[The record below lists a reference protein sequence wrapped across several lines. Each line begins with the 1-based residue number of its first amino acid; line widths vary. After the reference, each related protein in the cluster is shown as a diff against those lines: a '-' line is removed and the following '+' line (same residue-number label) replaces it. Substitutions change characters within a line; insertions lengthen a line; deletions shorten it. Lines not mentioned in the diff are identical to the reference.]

1 MGDEGKSQEKRI
13 SRGVVAIYLD
23 YMGRGPAHVTTVINE
38 GTAMTVCRE
47 SMTKAERRLVERG
60 ESESVRATRR
70 KFQDVMRDD
79 YLRMVE
85 GVLGH
90 PVEAFLS
97 DHDADH
103 DVAVEVVSFPR
114 AGG

>member
-1 MGDEGKSQEKRI
+1 MSEEGMSQEKRI
-13 SRGVVAIYLD
+13 SRGAVAIYVD
-23 YMGRGPAHVTTVINE
+23 YMGRGPAHVITLINE
-38 GTAMTVCRE
+38 GTAMTICRE

-60 ESESVRATRR
+60 EGESVRATRR

-90 PVEAFLS
+90 QVEAFLS

-103 DVAVEVVSFPR
+103 DVAVEVVTF
-114 AGG
+114 AGSGA